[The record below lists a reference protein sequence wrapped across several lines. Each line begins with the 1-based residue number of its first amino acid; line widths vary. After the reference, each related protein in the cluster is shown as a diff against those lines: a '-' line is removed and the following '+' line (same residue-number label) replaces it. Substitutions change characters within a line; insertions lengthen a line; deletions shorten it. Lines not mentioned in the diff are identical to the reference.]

1 MSEIE
6 DEIEKVERVKDKLG
20 VRYSR
25 LSKIF
30 LIITVLFIIWVV
42 IIALRIYLFELS
54 YNWALLSLNNWVY
67 VCCFLIGFFIILDV
81 LFYFHYNVARNKGLI
96 QEKDKRLIQE
106 KPKLQFYRGK
116 RLYLYTHPKGAEG
129 GIYSKT
135 YIKIDENSV
144 LRLRTLIVPPEALWG
159 EE

>member
-25 LSKIF
+25 LSKVF

-42 IIALRIYLFELS
+42 IIALRIYLFGLD
-54 YNWALLSLNNWVY
+54 YNWALLSLNNWIY

-81 LFYFHYNVARNKGLI
+81 LFYYHYNIA
-96 QEKDKRLIQE
+96 KDKRLIQE
-106 KPKLQFYRGK
+106 KPKPRLYRSK
-116 RLYLYTHPKGAEG
+116 RLYHYTQPEGAEG

-144 LRLRTLIVPPEALWG
+144 LRLRTLMVPPGALWG
-159 EE
+159 KKEK